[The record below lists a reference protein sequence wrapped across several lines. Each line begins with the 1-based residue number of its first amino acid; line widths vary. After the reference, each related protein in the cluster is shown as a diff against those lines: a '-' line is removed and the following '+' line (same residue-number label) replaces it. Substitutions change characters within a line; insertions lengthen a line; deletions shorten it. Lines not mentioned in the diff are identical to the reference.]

1 MKEVFFMTLGE
12 RLAKIRKEN
21 NYRQKDL
28 SVILNVSQ
36 QVISNIERN
45 LTAPDIELLKAV
57 ADVYKTSLDNLV
69 GRKNEYEDESGDDI
83 TRQIVDVIEEMDDDE
98 KKLCL
103 DLVNRVYSYHCK
115 IQKKDIH
122 NV

>member
-1 MKEVFFMTLGE
+1 MTLGE

-28 SVILNVSQ
+28 SIILNVSQ

-69 GRKNEYEDESGDDI
+69 GRKCEYENEAGDDI
-83 TRQIVDVIEEMDDDE
+83 TRQIVDVI
-98 KKLCL
+98 
-103 DLVNRVYSYHCK
+103 
-115 IQKKDIH
+115 
-122 NV
+122 

>member
-1 MKEVFFMTLGE
+1 MTLGE

-45 LTAPDIELLKAV
+45 RTAPDIELLKAV
-57 ADVYKTSLDNLV
+57 ADV
-69 GRKNEYEDESGDDI
+69 
-83 TRQIVDVIEEMDDDE
+83 
-98 KKLCL
+98 
-103 DLVNRVYSYHCK
+103 
-115 IQKKDIH
+115 
-122 NV
+122 